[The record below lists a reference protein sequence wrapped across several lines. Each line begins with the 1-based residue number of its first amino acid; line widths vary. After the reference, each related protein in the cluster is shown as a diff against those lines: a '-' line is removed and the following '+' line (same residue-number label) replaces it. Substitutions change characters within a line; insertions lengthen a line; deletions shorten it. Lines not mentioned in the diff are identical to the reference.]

1 MKYIMQ
7 VSETPGWWVLTDTVN
22 KVVIRFEQHKFNAT
36 QQVTM
41 LEDCS
46 LSALQVA
53 RVLREMGDWA
63 VQQHS
68 DKVF

>member
-1 MKYIMQ
+1 MQ
-7 VSETPGWWVLTDTVN
+7 ESSTPGWWVLTDTEN

-41 LEDCS
+41 LEECS
-46 LSALQVA
+46 LSAQQIA

-63 VQQHS
+63 VRHHS

>member
-1 MKYIMQ
+1 MQ
-7 VSETPGWWVLTDTVN
+7 ESSTPGWWVLTDTEC
-22 KVVIRFEQHKFNAT
+22 KVVIRFEVHKFNDT

-41 LEDCS
+41 LEECS
-46 LSALQVA
+46 LSAQQIA

-63 VQQHS
+63 VRHHS